1 MTPNIKKFV
10 KSLVFNFP
18 LFFPFLKA
26 QKALLEAEAEK
37 VPNSAESTE
46 IDEPVQT
53 VFIDAPPPKGQKISK
68 EN

>member
-1 MTPNIKKFV
+1 MTPYIKKSV
-10 KSLVFNFP
+10 KSVIQISFY
-18 LFFPFLKA
+18 FPFLKA
-26 QKALLEAEAEK
+26 QKALIEAEAEK